1 MLRGSILYSVETYY
15 NLKEDEIRTIE
26 KIEESYMRNLLETKN
41 GCNLALLYIE
51 LGHQPARFQIYKMQ
65 ILYLHHIL
73 NQNETSLL
81 LQFVKTQQKYP
92 VKGDWFSQ
100 VMSAVKLLEITLSLE
115 EIQVLK
121 KDKLKKILKTQIEKK
136 SIDYL
141 QKKHGSKGKEIILKK
156 NRSSRILKS

>member
-26 KIEESYMRNLLETKN
+26 KIEESYMRNLLGTKN

-81 LQFVKTQQKYP
+81 LQFVRTLQKYP

-100 VMSAVKLLEITLSLE
+100 VMSALKLLDITLSLE
-115 EIQVLK
+115 EIQVLR

-136 SIDYL
+136 IHRTFA
-141 QKKHGSKGKEIILKK
+141 KKTWFK
-156 NRSSRILKS
+156 R